1 MTRPRQ
7 SIPSETFFGWLDGMN
22 MTLKENRPYWHV
34 QIYEE
39 DGKATLV
46 RKKGQPRIDL
56 DPYRVA

>member
-1 MTRPRQ
+1 
-7 SIPSETFFGWLDGMN
+7 MN
-22 MTLKENRPYWHV
+22 MTLKEGRRYWHV